1 LQEANRVDDSVY
13 FVTEPVELRLDGAN
27 VNAIVKSGHR
37 TFEFECPINTFLASF
52 ANSAVL
58 GAQGSTSSNTFIW
71 SSVRPAML
79 ECFQPIRRKIKMA
92 SDRGGVRLLAG
103 SSLSLKIMLA

>member
-52 ANSAVL
+52 ANSAVI
-58 GAQGSTSSNTFIW
+58 AHQW
-71 SSVRPAML
+71 
-79 ECFQPIRRKIKMA
+79 
-92 SDRGGVRLLAG
+92 RGGRCEVVELEVVRAEH
-103 SSLSLKIMLA
+103 

>member
-52 ANSAVL
+52 ANSAVIAL
-58 GAQGSTSSNTFIW
+58 
-71 SSVRPAML
+71 
-79 ECFQPIRRKIKMA
+79 
-92 SDRGGVRLLAG
+92 RGGRARGCPGRALGRLPWSPRVNFLKYLHLVIGEAG
-103 SSLSLKIMLA
+103 DA